1 MTTRV
6 KPLPK
11 AAVDTPA
18 PFTLVQAEA
27 VKAIYLGQASEYQQR
42 IGMEWII
49 KSAAMIG
56 GQSFRSGDSHDTAFG
71 EGKRFVAQQIMGL
84 IEMSADDIRKA
95 TNG

>member
-42 IGMEWII
+42 IGIEWII
-49 KSAAMIG
+49 KGAAMIG
-56 GQSFRSGDSHDTAFG
+56 GQSFRRGDSHDTAFG
-71 EGKRFVAQQIMGL
+71 EGKRFVAQQIMAL
-84 IEMSADDIRKA
+84 IDMSADDIRKA

>member
-42 IGMEWII
+42 IENFFATRDSNARQAII
-49 KSAAMIG
+49 S
-56 GQSFRSGDSHDTAFG
+56 
-71 EGKRFVAQQIMGL
+71 E
-84 IEMSADDIRKA
+84 A
-95 TNG
+95 TSRIS